1 MICRRHWLEIQ
12 WRGAWRRR
20 EEDGGYTY
28 SKWENRLITTKLTP
42 NSSNLYR
49 NYWHIYFT
57 GSYKQEQN
65 YPFSFVF
72 SVYRFLISTVVRN
85 VNIIN
90 SFCFIS
96 ITYAMLIIKKKTAHK
111 ISTCMSI
118 NLFKRCFFIKLLSI
132 LMSYFLILTV
142 FNIFQWAVNSDIL
155 FCFNIYFLN

>member
-28 SKWENRLITTKLTP
+28 SKWENRLITTNLTP
-42 NSSNLYR
+42 IQIKAICTEPPI
-49 NYWHIYFT
+49 YWHIYFI
-57 GSYKQEQN
+57 GSFKQEQN

-72 SVYRFLISTVVRN
+72 SVYRFLISTVVQN

-90 SFCFIS
+90 SLCFLS
-96 ITYAMLIIKKKTAHK
+96 MKYAILIRIFFLKTAHK

-118 NLFKRCFFIKLLSI
+118 NLFKKCFFIKLLSI

-142 FNIFQWAVNSDIL
+142 SNIF
-155 FCFNIYFLN
+155 